1 MRFVKL
7 LRDAQG
13 MSYILSQGVSR
24 CSLPSPK
31 QNIFSQHVSTL
42 SHAPSPPSLALT
54 IQRVLNDLF
63 STLSH
68 DPTSCFS
75 ISLSD

>member
-1 MRFVKL
+1 MPFKMRFVTL

-13 MSYILSQGVSR
+13 MSYILSQCVSR
-24 CSLPSPK
+24 CSLPSAK
-31 QNIFSQHVSTL
+31 QNTL
-42 SHAPSPPSLALT
+42 SQPLSPLSPPPLALA
-54 IQRVLNDLF
+54 IKRVLNDLF

-75 ISLSD
+75 ISPFD